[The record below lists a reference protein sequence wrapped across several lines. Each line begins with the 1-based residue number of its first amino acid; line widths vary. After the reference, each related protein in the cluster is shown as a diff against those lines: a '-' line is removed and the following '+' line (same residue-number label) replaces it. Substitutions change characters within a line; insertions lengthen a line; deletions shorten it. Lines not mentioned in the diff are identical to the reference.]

1 MTTIQAVYS
10 GGVLRPVRALALEEG
25 ESVELMLTERKPKQE
40 PVNEMEVLKRMHA
53 TTSLEEL
60 FALYETLPPPDDD
73 YDLCK
78 ALNDNRKAEGRPPVY
93 PNLEDGVQS

>member
-1 MTTIQAVYS
+1 MTKVQAVYS
-10 GGVLRPVRALALEEG
+10 GGVLRPVRGLALEEG
-25 ESVELMLTERKPKQE
+25 ESVEVTITERKSKQE
-40 PVNEMEVLKRMHA
+40 PVDEAEVLKRMRA
-53 TTSLEEL
+53 TTSLGEL

>member
-10 GGVLRPVRALALEEG
+10 GGVLRPVRALSLEEG
-25 ESVELMLTERKPKQE
+25 ESVELTLTEKAKPISE
-40 PVNEMEVLKRMHA
+40 EEVLKRMRA

-78 ALNDNRKAEGRPPVY
+78 ALNENRMAEGRPPVY
-93 PNLEDGVQS
+93 PNLEEGAQS